1 MSVAS
6 MAVAGSTSV
15 GLVGLHIHAEP
26 ARSVTNPMAASRS
39 GDRHET
45 SGGSGFGDAIGDR
58 RVWNDVV
65 CTAAPSF
72 IPILFPPIGVTRLDI
87 SEADF

>member
-6 MAVAGSTSV
+6 MAVTGSISV

-26 ARSVTNPMAASRS
+26 AGSVMGPTASSRS

-45 SGGSGFGDAIGDR
+45 SGGSGFGDVIGHWSEYGMTLS
-58 RVWNDVV
+58 VLQL
-65 CTAAPSF
+65 PSLSPF
-72 IPILFPPIGVTRLDI
+72 SSLLQ
-87 SEADF
+87 E